1 MARHPTPR
9 IHEKNGKGLLTAVV
23 AAIVAITLFQTA
35 KLEAQ
40 ESQPAHEATAKQET
54 PGNAQ
59 GKEGVEKKEAKETKE
74 AVKEAEESGGTD
86 ALRNS
91 PLVLWIA
98 RHTGLSKNVA
108 YWLCVVLNF
117 SIVFF
122 SIALFLRK
130 RLPVKFRNRTASIQQ
145 RLEEARKT
153 SEDARRRL
161 DEVEGRLAR
170 LDVEITEMRRE
181 ADENAQ
187 AEEKRVLAGV
197 TEERRRIVQS
207 AELEI
212 AMAANAARRDLKTYV
227 AELAVALAEK
237 RIKVAKDTD
246 QSLVR
251 DFTANLGKDGNY

>member
-1 MARHPTPR
+1 MRLHSTLR
-9 IHEKNGKGLLTAVV
+9 IRGIAQALLAVGLSALIVPAVLP
-23 AAIVAITLFQTA
+23 AAALQ
-35 KLEAQ
+35 AQ
-40 ESQPAHEATAKQET
+40 EKQPSAQSAKPPESQATKQE
-54 PGNAQ
+54 PLQKEIEKGEEQ
-59 GKEGVEKKEAKETKE
+59 GSE
-74 AVKEAEESGGTD
+74 TD

-91 PLVLWIA
+91 PLVIWIA
-98 RHTGLSKNVA
+98 KHTGLSKNAA

-122 SIALFLRK
+122 SIALILRK
-130 RLPVKFRNRTASIQQ
+130 MLPVKFRNRTASIQQ

-161 DEVEGRLAR
+161 SDVEGRLAR

-187 AEEKRVLAGV
+187 AEEKHVLAGV
-197 TEERRRIVQS
+197 AEERRRIVES
-207 AELEI
+207 AEMEI
-212 AMAANAARRDLKTYV
+212 TLAANAARRDLKAYV

-237 RIKVAKDTD
+237 KIKVAKDTD

-251 DFTANLGKDGNY
+251 EFTASLGKDGN